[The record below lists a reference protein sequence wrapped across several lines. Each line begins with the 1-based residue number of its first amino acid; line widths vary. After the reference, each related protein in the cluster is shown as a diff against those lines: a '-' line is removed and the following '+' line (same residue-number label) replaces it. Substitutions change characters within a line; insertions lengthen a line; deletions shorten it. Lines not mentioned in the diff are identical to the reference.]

1 MRKHGSAFSLMA
13 PLLGALL
20 SACSVFSPGAETGTA
35 PAPSYAAGRTESAPT
50 YAALPEDSVQVHDVS
65 EPVPDSAV
73 TVAEYMVPESM
84 FSHTDA
90 QVIASYRPQAARR
103 GATWIT
109 VDPRG
114 GQRRVVAYHV
124 PLSVRIRHA
133 ARGTRPRP
141 AATSTPSSGGSG
153 SVHVGGYRR
162 RDGMYVRPHTRSRPG
177 SGSRPSTRPRG
188 GSGSRRR
195 G

>member
-1 MRKHGSAFSLMA
+1 MRKHHSLFSLA

-20 SACSVFSPGAETGTA
+20 SACGVFSPGAEIGTA
-35 PAPSYAAGRTESAPT
+35 PAPSYAAVQTGAAQA
-50 YAALPEDSVQVHDVS
+50 YAALPEDSVEVHDAS
-65 EPVPDSAV
+65 EPLPDSAV
-73 TVAEYMVPESM
+73 TVAQYEVPESM
-84 FSHTDA
+84 LNHTDE
-90 QVIASYRPQAARR
+90 QVIASYRPQAARL

-109 VDPRG
+109 LEPRN

-133 ARGTRPRP
+133 SRDSRPRP
-141 AATSTPSSGGSG
+141 AAASAPTGGSG
-153 SVHVGGYRR
+153 SVHVGGYYR
-162 RDGMYVRPHTRSRPG
+162 RDGTYVRPHTRSRPG
-177 SGSRPSTRPRG
+177 SGSRPSSRSRG